1 MMRIDKI
8 LEQWA
13 TIYKPLS
20 HSSDKN
26 DKHKTFYRIDA
37 ITAENEF
44 VRNINTAVSPC
55 MAFSTLIDAQ
65 ATNKDIKAVSYLY
78 TIYFMS
84 KQQSGGVGR
93 NFKSDDDSAF
103 DCKVDLDEMAQ
114 DLFAFLSE
122 LRKAACNN
130 QAVFA
135 IKTPSASDI
144 ADSINDETDKNPI
157 FAITSD
163 IRQGLRGMDLSSVR
177 WGTLPMLKN
186 GWWVL
191 SFQFEVMEPR
201 QLCIVES
208 RYK

>member
-13 TIYKPLS
+13 TVYKPLS
-20 HSSDKN
+20 HSSDKG
-26 DKHKTFYRIDA
+26 DKHKSFYRIDA

-65 ATNKDIKAVSYLY
+65 ATKENKAVSYLY

-84 KQQSGGVGR
+84 KQTPGGVGR

-114 DLFAFLSE
+114 DLFAFLSQ
-122 LRKAACNN
+122 LKKAADNG
-130 QAVFA
+130 QQVFY
-135 IKTPSASDI
+135 IKSPTASDVADAVLDKTEGSI
-144 ADSINDETDKNPI
+144 AFN
-157 FAITSD
+157 ITKD
-163 IRQGLRGMDLSSVR
+163 IRQGLRGMDMSSVR

-208 RYK
+208 KYK